1 MPDGLRASSVLEVA
15 WDLIPDMTGT
25 NLLPELV
32 GRDEV
37 KELTFT
43 GRIVCGDEAVRIRLV
58 TGTDPGL
65 LAAAI
70 ALAKEIAG
78 RSPHAVRAAKGPS
91 SSSPTSATSNS
102 RSPEPAS
109 TGSFSR
115 R

>member
-37 KELTFT
+37 K
-43 GRIVCGDEAVRIRLV
+43 
-58 TGTDPGL
+58 
-65 LAAAI
+65 
-70 ALAKEIAG
+70 
-78 RSPHAVRAAKGPS
+78 